1 MQQAVTIPDMANGTG
16 ICTCII
22 YYIGERWSTFVVGLQ
37 VIRIWIDLV
46 SVLRV
51 SRPSRYDIGF
61 GECVIVLQAI
71 CAF

>member
-1 MQQAVTIPDMANGTG
+1 MEQAVTIPDMANGTG

-46 SVLRV
+46 SVLSCFTSV
-51 SRPSRYDIGF
+51 ALRYRF
-61 GECVIVLQAI
+61 W
-71 CAF
+71 